1 MGLPR
6 LFKGLV
12 LGALAMCAT
21 AAAAPAAEPVRIV
34 AIGDLHG
41 DYAAWRAIL
50 SAARLTDS
58 RGRWAGGSATL
69 VQTGDVTDRGPD
81 SLKIIRH
88 MMALE
93 REALRSRGRVIV
105 LLGNHEAMNVTGDLR
120 YVSAGEFAAFAD
132 RDSGRRRD
140 AAFAANRARI
150 EAFYRARD
158 ASMSPAAMRDA
169 WNATMPLGKVEH
181 RLAWQPSGELGQ
193 WAIARPAVVVIG
205 GTLFVHGGI
214 SERYAAIPIDDIN
227 RRVAAALAV
236 GETTAESILE
246 DPAGPL
252 WYRGLIVREPEVA
265 PPPPPTPSQIAPGA
279 PKRPSI
285 DEELT
290 IVLRAARAR
299 RIVVGHTPITSSIAI
314 TQSDRLIRIDTGISR
329 AYGGKLSFL
338 EIKGDIVVP
347 HVVERS
353 P

>member
-1 MGLPR
+1 MGLR
-6 LFKGLV
+6 GLVKGLV
-12 LGALAMCAT
+12 LGALAWC
-21 AAAAPAAEPVRIV
+21 AAAGPAPAAEPTRIV

-50 SAARLTDS
+50 RAARLTDA
-58 RGRWAGGSATL
+58 RGRWTGGSSTL
-69 VQTGDVTDRGPD
+69 VQTGDITDRGPD

-93 REALRSRGRVIV
+93 REAPRAKGRVVV

-158 ASMSPAAMRDA
+158 ASMSPTAMRDA

-181 RLAWQPSGELGQ
+181 RLAWQPSGELGR
-193 WAIARPAVVVIG
+193 WAIARPAVAAIG
-205 GTLFVHGGI
+205 GNLFVHGGI
-214 SERYAAIPIDDIN
+214 SQRYAAIPLDDIN
-227 RRVAAALAV
+227 RRVAAALAA
-236 GETTAESILE
+236 GETAPESILNDSE
-246 DPAGPL
+246 GPL
-252 WYRGLIVREPEVA
+252 WYRGLVTREPAEANA
-265 PPPPPTPSQIAPGA
+265 PPPSASGIVPTVPT
-279 PKRPSI
+279 RPSI

-290 IVLRAARAR
+290 TVLRAARAR
-299 RIVVGHTPITSSIAI
+299 RIVIGHTPILTGIAI
-314 TQSDRLIRIDTGISR
+314 TEGGRLVRIDTGISR
-329 AYGGKLSFL
+329 AYGGRLSFL
-338 EIKGDIVVP
+338 EIKGDTLVP
-347 HVVERS
+347 HVVERR